1 MTHYPILF
9 SRRDVVKARDYTAG
23 VIVAGRILVTEEDG
37 EFWAE
42 GVNPGG
48 MAAEGDSTET
58 ALCALCDSYHK
69 VLLDIAEDAPSFE
82 SFKKAVERFFADTN
96 MTALKEWEEA
106 VLQVRAGKLTLDS
119 MGKRPS
125 ESPIGIRVLPL
136 DKGNA
141 RQEEEEV
148 SDAAMAA

>member
-9 SRRDVVKARDYTAG
+9 SRRDLVKANHFTAG
-23 VIVAGRILVTEEDG
+23 VIVAGRILVSDEDG

-48 MAAEGDSTET
+48 MAARGDSLAS
-58 ALCALCDSYHK
+58 ALKALCDSYHE
-69 VLLDIAEDAPSFE
+69 VLLDIAEDESSFDG
-82 SFKKAVERFFADTN
+82 FKKAVERFFADTN
-96 MTALKEWEEA
+96 MMAQEEWDEA
-106 VLQVRAGKLTLDS
+106 VLQVRAGKLTMAD

-125 ESPIGIRVLPL
+125 ESPIGITVLLL
-136 DKGNA
+136 DKGKAKN
-141 RQEEEEV
+141 EEEV